1 MRFTAA
7 SLLLLPL
14 VALAS
19 PIAQPTLAPLE
30 APSGGDHIDDAY
42 IVVFKKGVDA
52 SQIALHIGEVQE
64 LHAASVSIAISLC
77 HLMAIIGRRRPSL
90 RGLLRGPILMD
101 DS

>member
-77 HLMAIIGRRRPSL
+77 H
-90 RGLLRGPILMD
+90 
-101 DS
+101 